1 LSTEAAPAPAAT
13 ARAPGFADRMR
24 WVTILYLAQ
33 GFPAGVFRKVWPVYF
48 RDHGVSLTQIGL
60 ISLLG
65 LPYTLKPLWAPLV
78 DRYGDRRRWIA
89 ACLAVMA
96 VLLAI
101 QPIFDASRPSGL
113 LWAVLLGFTLASAT
127 QDIAID
133 AHTIGMLEKGEEGAA
148 NGIRVSAWRVAYIVS
163 GGLLLALAGRTEW
176 APTFVIGGGILLL
189 LVPVILRAPRVE
201 LAASERKRFFRPFVH
216 WLSRP
221 GSVPTLAF
229 ILLYKLGDQAISPM
243 LETFWRDRGLS
254 LEEIGLISNTFGVGA
269 TITGA
274 LTGGFLTTRIG
285 LIRSLL
291 LMGAAQVLSN
301 VVYTAVAFSGAG
313 RWAIY
318 GAGTFESFTQGLG
331 TAAFLALLMALCDKE
346 HAGTQYALLSALFAL
361 TRDLSGGV
369 SGWATDRLGY
379 GPFFLYTVFLSLP
392 AFALLPW
399 VRRRLTFS
407 VR

>member
-1 LSTEAAPAPAAT
+1 
-13 ARAPGFADRMR
+13 MR

-78 DRYGDRRRWIA
+78 DRYGDRRVWIA
-89 ACLAVMA
+89 VCLAVMA
-96 VLLAI
+96 VALAVH
-101 QPIFDASRPSGL
+101 PFFDASQPGIA
-113 LWAVLLGFTLASAT
+113 LWAVLLTFTLASAT

-148 NGIRVSAWRVAYIVS
+148 NGIRVAAWRVGYIAS
-163 GGLLLALAGRTEW
+163 GGILLALAGQTGW
-176 APTFVIGGGILLL
+176 APTFVIGGGILLVL
-189 LVPVILRAPRVE
+189 APVILRAPPVE
-201 LAASERKRFFRPFVH
+201 LAAGERKRFFGPLAF

-229 ILLYKLGDQAISPM
+229 ILLFKLGDQAISPM
-243 LETFWRDRGLS
+243 LETFWRDRGMTLT
-254 LEEIGLISNTFGVGA
+254 EIGFISNTLGVLA

-274 LTGGFLTTRIG
+274 LTGGFLTTRLG

-291 LMGAAQVLSN
+291 LMGASQVLSN
-301 VVYTAVAFSGAG
+301 VVYTVVAFSGG
-313 RWAIY
+313 GKWAIY

-379 GPFFLYTVFLSLP
+379 APFFLYTVFLSLP
-392 AFALLPW
+392 AFGLLPW
-399 VRRRLTFS
+399 VRRRLAFAG
-407 VR
+407 R

>member
-1 LSTEAAPAPAAT
+1 
-13 ARAPGFADRMR
+13 MR
-24 WVTILYLAQ
+24 WVTVLYLVQ
-33 GFPAGVFRKVWPVYF
+33 GFPAGVFRKVWPIYF

-78 DRYGDRRRWIA
+78 DRFGDRRVWIA
-89 ACLAVMA
+89 ACLCVMA
-96 VLLAI
+96 AALAVH
-101 QPIFDASRPSGL
+101 PLFDAANPGL
-113 LWAVLLGFTLASAT
+113 PLWAVLAAFTLASAT

-148 NGIRVSAWRVAYIVS
+148 NGIRVAAWRVGYIGS
-163 GGLLLALAGRTEW
+163 AGLLLAFAGETGW
-176 APTFVIGGGILLL
+176 TAAFILGGGILLL
-189 LVPVILRAPRVE
+189 GAPVILRAPRVE
-201 LAASERKRFFRPFVH
+201 LAAAERRRFIAPFRI

-221 GSVPTLAF
+221 GSLPTLAF
-229 ILLYKLGDQAISPM
+229 ILLFKLGDQAISPM
-243 LETFWRDRGLS
+243 LETFWRDSGMS
-254 LEEIGLISNTFGVGA
+254 LAQIAFISNTVGVVA
-269 TITGA
+269 TICGA
-274 LTGGFLTTRIG
+274 LIGGFLTTRLG

-291 LMGAAQVLSN
+291 WMGASQVLSN
-301 VVYTAVAFSGAG
+301 VVYTVVAFSGG
-313 RWAIY
+313 GKWPIY
-318 GAGTFESFTQGLG
+318 FAGTFESFTQGLG

-379 GPFFLYTVFLSLP
+379 GSFFLYTVFLCLP

-399 VRRRLTFS
+399 VRRRLAAAG
-407 VR
+407 R